1 MSVGKREWNDRAG
14 KRQRAYQVRYRDAA
28 GKQRSQ
34 TFRRKADAD
43 AYDANITRLKRLGTL
58 AALDAGTETLAEYMA
73 SVWLPTYGPA
83 LAEQTRR
90 DYARLWALY
99 VDDQLGMVPLRNLT
113 PELLARWQADHL
125 AAGAGP
131 ERVRKAHALL
141 SNVLQRATEAERIQ
155 RNPAKLV
162 RKPKATARAK
172 PRPLAPVTVEA
183 VRAALLDP
191 EPTRVAAAAAGQR
204 QRRGYLLPATRGAHE
219 RHRDAVLVSVL
230 AYAGLRPGEAL
241 ALRWSDIGETAISV
255 SRAAAL
261 GKIKATKTGTARSVR
276 LLAPLASDLRR
287 WRMASGRPGGS
298 ALVFPA
304 AAGGVWGESD
314 WRNWTRRNLK
324 PAFAAAGVDARP
336 YDLRHSFASLLLH
349 EGRNVVYVARQ
360 LGHNA
365 TLTLTTY
372 GHVIDELEDAPQQP
386 AVDAIEAARAGAEA
400 KSCAHG
406 VHIEARSP
414 AASL

>member
-1 MSVGKREWNDRAG
+1 MSVRKREWTDKAG
-14 KRQRAYQVRYRDAA
+14 KHRRAYQVRYWDAA
-28 GKQRSQ
+28 GKQRAQ
-34 TFRRKADAD
+34 TFDRKADAE
-43 AYDANITRLKRLGTL
+43 AYDAQVTRLRRLGTL
-58 AALDAGTETLAEYMA
+58 AQLDAGTETLAEYMA
-73 SVWLPTYGPA
+73 SVWLPTYGPG

-99 VDDQLGMVPLRNLT
+99 IDEPLGMVPLRNLT
-113 PELLARWQADHL
+113 PELLARWQSDHL

-162 RKPKATARAK
+162 RKPKTTARAK
-172 PRPLAPVTVEA
+172 PRPLAPATVEA

-191 EPTRVAAAAAGQR
+191 APTTVAAATAGQR
-204 QRRGYLLPATRGAHE
+204 QRRAYLLPAARGAHE
-219 RHRDAVLVSVL
+219 RHRDATLVSVL

-241 ALRWSDIGETAISV
+241 ALRWSDIGDTAISV
-255 SRAAAL
+255 SRAMAL
-261 GKIKATKTGTARSVR
+261 GKIKSTKTGTSRSVR
-276 LLAPLASDLRR
+276 LLAPLAADLRR
-287 WRMASGRPGGS
+287 WRMASGRPTGS
-298 ALVFPA
+298 ALVFPSGT
-304 AAGGVWGESD
+304 GGLWTESD

-324 PAFAAAGVDARP
+324 PAFAIAGVDARP

-349 EGRNVVYVARQ
+349 EGRNVIYVARQ

-386 AVDAIEAARAGAEA
+386 AVDAIEAARTAA
-400 KSCAHG
+400 KSKSCGQG
-406 VHIEARSP
+406 VDIDARVP
-414 AASL
+414 VASL